1 MTCGAYQYIFSEK
14 TLFEENRI
22 KQLQAIK
29 HTAYDIIDFIAQFE
43 DELRR
48 VWEKPKF
55 VRNVHYVVTLDKLG
69 DNTLDNLARHKGVK
83 AQIKEWRALG
93 MVDDT
98 FSMQTLFNGQGNL
111 YRKNGTGDDYKY
123 LPLDTKHFKSLELDI
138 LNDLGNLDEAL
149 DGELVH
155 SENWQALN
163 TLQRRYREKV
173 KCIYID
179 PPFNLDSS
187 DQFDYRTNYKDAC
200 WATMLKN
207 RIATSREFLS
217 EDGSI
222 FVRCGHDGNHVL
234 RFILNNTMGDENYRN
249 EIIVRRAE
257 KQKGELMK
265 QFSNMRAM
273 MVNYDNLYWFSKN
286 EKARFNFIKKPLDK
300 KQGKAHWHSFWQAED
315 RKDLRY
321 ELLGIDLRK
330 EGRGQWMCS
339 KQRAMRAVENYKKYE
354 TGFAPKMS
362 LEVYWKQNLEQY
374 YENNKLPF
382 EFIKREQK
390 GTGISSVKYWVPP
403 RSHVVS
409 DNDWTDIRG
418 YSNFTGFKTENS
430 ELLLKRILEHI
441 PNNND
446 FILDFFFR
454 QRNDTGGSTEI
465 RA

>member
-1 MTCGAYQYIFSEK
+1 MHHG
-14 TLFEENRI
+14 
-22 KQLQAIK
+22 
-29 HTAYDIIDFIAQFE
+29 
-43 DELRR
+43 
-48 VWEKPKF
+48 
-55 VRNVHYVVTLDKLG
+55 
-69 DNTLDNLARHKGVK
+69 
-83 AQIKEWRALG
+83 
-93 MVDDT
+93 
-98 FSMQTLFNGQGNL
+98 
-111 YRKNGTGDDYKY
+111 
-123 LPLDTKHFKSLELDI
+123 
-138 LNDLGNLDEAL
+138 
-149 DGELVH
+149 
-155 SENWQALN
+155 
-163 TLQRRYREKV
+163 
-173 KCIYID
+173 
-179 PPFNLDSS
+179 
-187 DQFDYRTNYKDAC
+187 
-200 WATMLKN
+200 
-207 RIATSREFLS
+207 
-217 EDGSI
+217 
-222 FVRCGHDGNHVL
+222 
-234 RFILNNTMGDENYRN
+234 LNNTMGDENYRN

-300 KQGKAHWHSFWQAED
+300 KQGKAHWHSFWKAED

-330 EGRGQWMCS
+330 EGRGQWMWS

-446 FILDFFFR
+446 FILDFFSGSGTTQAVAQKLGRKWLGVEMGEHFHTVILPR
-454 QRNDTGGSTEI
+454 MKKVLSGHQSGISKETDYKGGGFFKYYTLEQYEETLRKSHYEDGEQLELDSTKSPFEQYVFFADDKLGGAVKAQKNGKLKINLQGLYKDIDIGESLANILGKTI
-465 RA
+465 RKRTADSVTFSDNTTEKTNPANMTEEEKQHFISLIKPYLWWGE